1 MDRIFIFQR
10 IISNNHNFDTKIQ
23 FSAKKKSVERTVAFS
38 FHFKYIDIC
47 ITLRGGVIKTCLDN
61 DGQLQFAIQYS
72 SDHRDPYPLH
82 IRSQFSTILEHNK
95 YNFFS
100 HFFSLSSQ
108 SLIEEAWRKGFDVQG
123 SEQLGG
129 KLVNTRKWIGATEI
143 VAFFTAHRIKTE
155 LLDFHTPTAKDG
167 THPKLFQWV
176 LDYFR
181 ERARAK
187 AFTPPLYL
195 QHQGHSRTIVGIEVL
210 TSSSQGHGAHGS
222 SGSAEGR
229 NLRLLV
235 FDPSHSKAHMA
246 TLSKS
251 SPTSAEAGQVMRML
265 RKAPASIKCKQYQ
278 IVTVGGVFATDKEAA
293 MHKVISSKRVP

>member
-1 MDRIFIFQR
+1 M
-10 IISNNHNFDTKIQ
+10 
-23 FSAKKKSVERTVAFS
+23 
-38 FHFKYIDIC
+38 
-47 ITLRGGVIKTCLDN
+47 
-61 DGQLQFAIQYS
+61 
-72 SDHRDPYPLH
+72 
-82 IRSQFSTILEHNK
+82 
-95 YNFFS
+95 
-100 HFFSLSSQ
+100 Q

-210 TSSSQGHGAHGS
+210 TSSSSQGRDS
-222 SGSAEGR
+222 R
-229 NLRLLV
+229 
-235 FDPSHSKAHMA
+235 
-246 TLSKS
+246 
-251 SPTSAEAGQVMRML
+251 
-265 RKAPASIKCKQYQ
+265 
-278 IVTVGGVFATDKEAA
+278 
-293 MHKVISSKRVP
+293 